1 MKIARKQLFLLTW
14 IILCVFYGLAQE
26 TGIKTKGAISLKA
39 GGIIYKADSTHS
51 RGYGMRQSD
60 KAFISAANKENML
73 LDVKWN
79 GFRGTG
85 IYVITRGKGEAELM
99 LNLKIYSM
107 IQADDYLKIT
117 ITSVKEKGALL
128 LLNGIFEGRLQ
139 DKKNSKV
146 IITEGKFETYIL

>member
-1 MKIARKQLFLLTW
+1 MKIARKHIFLLTW
-14 IILCVFYGLAQE
+14 VILYVFYGLAQE

-79 GFRGTG
+79 GFRGAGT
-85 IYVITRGKGEAELM
+85 YVIYRGKGEVELM
-99 LNLKIYSM
+99 LNLKSYTLL
-107 IQADDYLKIT
+107 QPDDYLKVT
-117 ITSVKEKGALL
+117 IKGVREKGALL

-139 DKKNSKV
+139 DKKNNKV
-146 IITEGKFETYIL
+146 IITEGRFETYIL